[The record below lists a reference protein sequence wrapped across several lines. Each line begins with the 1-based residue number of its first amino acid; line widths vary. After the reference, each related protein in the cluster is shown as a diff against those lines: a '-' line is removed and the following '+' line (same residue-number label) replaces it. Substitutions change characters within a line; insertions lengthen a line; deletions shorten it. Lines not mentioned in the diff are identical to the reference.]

1 MTTDSQPRTARRVFL
16 DKQDP
21 VLFRAL
27 NGLGLKVKEAAE
39 AAGIGAEL
47 SELIKVR
54 VSQLNGCAYCLDVH
68 TEEAL
73 AAGVA
78 PRRLSV
84 LPAWRDTDL
93 FSEQE
98 RAGLAVAESTTL
110 LPPSEVLDEEH
121 SKARKV
127 LSDAEFSA
135 VNWIAITIGAFNRIS
150 IISRHPVRE

>member
-1 MTTDSQPRTARRVFL
+1 MTADSLPRARRRVFL
-16 DKQDP
+16 DKEDP
-21 VLFRAL
+21 ALFRTL
-27 NGLGLKVKEAAE
+27 NGLGLKVRESAE

-73 AAGVA
+73 AAGVSS
-78 PRRLSV
+78 RRLAV
-84 LPAWRDTDL
+84 LPAWRDTEL
-93 FSEQE
+93 FTPQE
-98 RAGLAVAESTTL
+98 RAALAVAESTTR
-110 LPPSEVLDEEH
+110 LPGPEVLDQEH
-121 SKARKV
+121 LAAREV

-150 IISRHPVRE
+150 IVSGHPVKE